1 MQKRI
6 SLAALSLG
14 DWDDLRYFLAVARS
28 GSFTKAA
35 ELLKSTQT
43 TVGRRLHAL
52 ETRSGTKLF
61 DRRYDGM
68 YLTPAGREVFNLVE
82 AMEQCSIHVERLIVG
97 PDQGLTG
104 TVRIATTEGIG
115 SYWLTPRLDAFQ
127 RKFPKLVV
135 EVLTGNEV
143 LDLAKREADLSI
155 RLARPTSPKL
165 VAVNVGRM
173 RFGLFCAGAYID
185 RFGRPSSLAEVAQH
199 HSIADHSS
207 YVALPF
213 WQDFIAT
220 HPKVMFRSNSS
231 IAFLQSVRDGR
242 GIGLFP
248 LFSRFT
254 APDLIRLDIELDLD
268 LPIWLVSHSETNKSA
283 RTRALWSYVRDLFR
297 RDRAAWFS

>member
-1 MQKRI
+1 MQKRM
-6 SLAALSLG
+6 SLAHALG
-14 DWDDLRYFLAVARS
+14 DWDDLRFFLAVARA
-28 GSFTKAA
+28 GSFTKAGEA
-35 ELLKSTQT
+35 LRTTQT
-43 TVGRRLHAL
+43 TVGRRLHAF
-52 ETRSGTKLF
+52 EARSGAKLF

-68 YLTPAGREVFNLVE
+68 YLTPAGKEVFSLVE

-97 PDQGLTG
+97 ADQGLTG
-104 TVRIATTEGIG
+104 TVRVATTEGIG

-135 EVLTGNEV
+135 EIIIGNEV
-143 LDLAKREADLSI
+143 LDLAKREADLAI
-155 RLARPTSPKL
+155 RLARPTDPKL

-173 RFGLFCAGAYID
+173 RFGLFCAQAYID
-185 RFGRPSSLAEVAQH
+185 RFDRPASLEEVARS

-213 WQDFIAT
+213 WRDFIAA

-254 APDLIRLDIELDLD
+254 APDLIKLDIDLDLD
-268 LPIWLVSHSETNKSA
+268 LPIWLVAHSETNRSA
-283 RTRALWSYVRDLFR
+283 RNRALWTYIRELFG
-297 RDRAAWFS
+297 RDRAEWFS